1 MVVGALRMGMAQTEL
16 SLAPFFGVRAMI
28 EQVGTALLN
37 NGPIGIL
44 CVVLW
49 LQNREAVKREAERQK
64 REDERDHRNEQAMRD
79 RTAADIEMA
88 KSMLLIAERMRP

>member
-1 MVVGALRMGMAQTEL
+1 
-16 SLAPFFGVRAMI
+16 MI

-49 LQNREAVKREAERQK
+49 LQNRDAVKREAERQK
-64 REDERDHRNEQAMRD
+64 REDDRDHRNEQVTRD
-79 RTAADIEMA
+79 RISADIEMA
-88 KSMLLIAERMRP
+88 KSMTLLADRISR